1 MELTLTPIKQ
11 IFYNPENDYRVLSCV
26 PNDWNAQVELNKYGN
41 FTLSGCNLMGLVL
54 NQSVSLDITY
64 DNESKYPASYIV
76 NGYSGVSFSGE
87 IQVDPNH
94 ELLLLQQIMTKDQ
107 AKNVNKAYPN
117 FVELVLNNRESE
129 IDFKKIYNVGDFRF
143 TEYCNKIK
151 ENFGVFLFFSK
162 TKTYNITDF
171 SVISKLYF
179 SYKNPDIWEI
189 EYKKNPY
196 KVLSTYTDWSFN
208 KIDKTILSSLPEFT
222 ASKERTAY
230 CIYNLLHENENEGDT
245 RIDARVLK
253 EVISEDYPDI
263 VNLVATVV
271 KEDENIYYDNTT
283 KNCSLK
289 LTYEAEKNIADN
301 ILNRVNNPIPDAM
314 DWRKYKIV
322 NNYEMTD
329 EQNEICRIANDKSI
343 GMMIGCAGSGKT
355 TATQALIKMLDD
367 YGKSYLLLAPTGI
380 AAKRLRESS
389 HRPASTIHMALT
401 TNAFTEKYDYIII
414 DEMSC
419 VGVHLLSTVFSLI
432 PLSTKIIFICDNA
445 QLASISCGNI
455 VEDIIDADII
465 PTTELTKIFRYGTSG
480 IATIATNTRNGV
492 VTKNNN
498 SFNDNDYKFVSINN
512 TPLNQIVEEYN
523 NLLLEDYNKNDILIL
538 CPYNKSNL
546 GTYTINEAIQKN
558 FNPNPNFITFAVKGK
573 PVKEIKFCVGDRV
586 INTKN
591 NYKAVVV
598 EIDET
603 GEYYISDKT
612 TSIMNGDIGVIRS
625 IDLNKDT
632 GKFNMYI
639 QFDEQLICFDNK
651 TTANL
656 LLGYAI
662 SVHKSQGTQAKAI
675 ISVIG
680 SNHKNMVTRNLL
692 YVAVSRA
699 QNKLIEIVDKD
710 AVESGL
716 EKVETIDRSTW
727 LFDLLSN
734 LMPNN

>member
-1 MELTLTPIKQ
+1 MEITLIPVKQ
-11 IFYNPENDYRVLSCV
+11 IFYNPDNDYRILSCV
-26 PNDWNAQVELNKYGN
+26 PQDWNTNIQLNKYGN
-41 FTLSGCNLMGLVL
+41 FTISGSNLMSIIL
-54 NQSVSLDITY
+54 NQAVSLDIEC
-64 DNESKYPASYIV
+64 DNNSKYPASYVV
-76 NGYSGVSFSGE
+76 NGYAGVSFVGD
-87 IQVDPNH
+87 IKVDPNH

-143 TEYCNKIK
+143 ADYCNKIK

-179 SYKNPDIWEI
+179 SYKNPDIWE
-189 EYKKNPY
+189 EHYVKNPY
-196 KVLSTYTDWSFN
+196 TILSTYTDWTFN
-208 KIDKTILSSLPEFT
+208 KIDKTVLSSMPDFIS
-222 ASKERTAY
+222 SKERATY
-230 CIYNLLHENENEGDT
+230 CIYNILHENENEGDT
-245 RIDARVLK
+245 KIDARVLK
-253 EVISEDYPDI
+253 TVIVEDYPDI
-263 VNLVATVV
+263 VNHVTTVV
-271 KEDENIYYDNTT
+271 KEDVNIYYDSTT
-283 KNCSLK
+283 KNCSLR

-301 ILNRVNNPIPDAM
+301 ILARVNNPIPDTM
-314 DWRKYKIV
+314 DWHKYKNID
-322 NNYEMTD
+322 NYQMTD
-329 EQNEICRIANDKSI
+329 EQNAICRIANDKSI

-401 TNAFTEKYDYIII
+401 RNAFEEKYDYIII

-455 VEDIIDADII
+455 VDDIINADIV

-480 IATIATNTRNGV
+480 IATVATNTRNGV
-492 VTKNNN
+492 STKDND
-498 SFNDNDYKFVSINN
+498 SFNDNDYKFVNINN
-512 TPLNQIVEEYN
+512 SPLNQIVEEYN
-523 NLLLEDYNKNDILIL
+523 NLLLDGYSKNDILIL

-546 GTYTINEAIQKN
+546 GTYTINEAIQKE
-558 FNPNPNFITFAVKGK
+558 FNSNPNFITFAVKGK

-586 INTKN
+586 MNTKN
-591 NYKAVVV
+591 NYKAIVT

-639 QFDEQLICFDNK
+639 QFDEQLICYDNK
-651 TTANL
+651 TTTNL

-680 SNHKNMVTRNLL
+680 KNHKNMVTRNLL

-699 QNKLIEIVDKD
+699 QNKLVEIVDKD
-710 AVESGL
+710 AVEAGL
-716 EKVETIDRSTW
+716 NKVETIDRYTW